1 MGESDTTD
9 TCHPQ
14 VLGTSTAYG
23 CSSVEERATR
33 ECLLTSPGKY
43 VWVRRRR
50 GGGKKKKNPS
60 CSSMAKVRK
69 PRSGHVP
76 DVGMSC
82 VTTCSSSLFEG
93 YGITHHSNRSAVVTF
108 SPKGP
113 RQNWKTFKSSRDGPT
128 FDMGGWGV
136 FWLVLLRRNGGRS
149 LSTLS
154 EARPNTF
161 AHFCKV
167 TPNTLAHP
175 SNTLAHPS
183 TLPLVGALK
192 VIGSRHM
199 RHHCVGAERGYT
211 PIKTE
216 FTSDKLSPSLFARI
230 LWHTLKK
237 LRQRQR
243 PPPG

>member
-1 MGESDTTD
+1 MEDICFSL
-9 TCHPQ
+9 P
-14 VLGTSTAYG
+14 LLSTSALQQG
-23 CSSVEERATR
+23 SHCSRVEERATPKFAVSPSLIFSNFLLLVETVHGRKRHHRHLSPSGSRHVNCVWLQQCGGESDTR

-50 GGGKKKKNPS
+50 GEKKKKNPS

-93 YGITHHSNRSAVVTF
+93 YRITHHSSRSAVVTF

-183 TLPLVGALK
+183 TLPLVGAL
-192 VIGSRHM
+192 
-199 RHHCVGAERGYT
+199 
-211 PIKTE
+211 
-216 FTSDKLSPSLFARI
+216 
-230 LWHTLKK
+230 
-237 LRQRQR
+237 
-243 PPPG
+243 